1 MDTKGTKNKS
11 TNNFIVQGGILAM
24 AGVLVRLLGLFKR
37 IPLAYIIGDTGNGYY
52 ATAYDIYQIFYTIS
66 AYGIPVALSKL
77 VSAKVSKGEY
87 KNADKIFKC
96 ALRFSI
102 FMGAVSTLV
111 VFFFSNKLANA
122 FGEPMSFLALRMI
135 SPTLIVVCVLS
146 VFRGYYQGMGTMI
159 PTAISQVIEQIAVVG
174 VGIGASYFLAKYGTK
189 VGMLLHNDNYKYSY
203 GAAGA
208 ISGCVAGAVLALLF
222 MLLMYKA
229 GSKRFKRNIY
239 KDQTTVIDSSLSIY
253 RSVILTIIPIVISSS
268 VTTVSGFCD
277 HFIHNKVMDIK
288 GFSGLK
294 TSNWGI
300 YSGKYMVL
308 VSVVLALSSAMGM
321 ATVPTLSGHVK
332 KKEFDIVTR
341 KVKSVIRITMMVAI
355 PAAVGLA
362 VLAPSVMYLLF
373 SSTNEVAPMLLRIGS
388 VGIILFSLSSITGYI
403 LQGMSHLY
411 VPIKHALIAMVIHL
425 SLMTL
430 LLFTTDLKIYAVA
443 LSNNVFALVMCILNV
458 LAIMRIL
465 KCRLNFAKIFG
476 MPLISSL
483 AMGIIIFVLNKILCG
498 NGFSRAKI
506 VLTVVIGAISY
517 FLIMILTKSV
527 SSEELSRLPGG
538 RKLSG
543 LLERFH
549 LMK

>member
-1 MDTKGTKNKS
+1 MDTKGTKQKS
-11 TNNFIVQGGILAM
+11 TNNFIVQGSILAI

-37 IPLAYIIGDTGNGYY
+37 IPLAYIIGNTGNGYY
-52 ATAYDIYQIFYTIS
+52 ATAFDIYQIFYTIS

-96 ALRFSI
+96 ALKFSV
-102 FMGAVSTLV
+102 FMGVISSCV
-111 VFFFSNKLANA
+111 VFFFSNRLANA
-122 FGEPMSFLALRMI
+122 FGEPMSYLALRMI
-135 SPTLIVVCVLS
+135 SPTLLVVCVLS
-146 VFRGYYQGMGTMI
+146 VFRGYYQGMGTMV

-189 VGMLLHNDNYKYSY
+189 VGMLLHNEQYKYSY

-229 GSKRFKRNIY
+229 GSRRFKRNIY
-239 KDQTTVIDSSLSIY
+239 KDQTTVIDSSFSIY
-253 RSVILTIIPIVISSS
+253 RAVILTIIPIVISSS

-288 GFSGLK
+288 GFSDLK
-294 TSNWGI
+294 TANWGI

-332 KKEFDIVTR
+332 KKEYDIVTR

-355 PAAVGLA
+355 PAATGLA
-362 VLAPSVMYLLF
+362 ALAPSVMYLLF
-373 SSTNEVAPMLLRIGS
+373 STTDEVAPMLLRIGS
-388 VGIILFSLSSITGYI
+388 LGIILFSLSSITGYI
-403 LQGMSHLY
+403 LQGMSRLY

-430 LLFTTDLKIYAVA
+430 LLFTTDLKVYAVA

-458 LAIMRIL
+458 RAIMKIL
-465 KCRLNFAKIFG
+465 RCRLDFAKVFG

-483 AMGIIIFVLNKILCG
+483 AMGAVIFLLDFVLCK
-498 NGFSRAKI
+498 NGFSRIKI
-506 VLTVVIGAISY
+506 ILSIIVGVVIYG
-517 FLIMILTKSV
+517 LIMLLTRSV
-527 SSEELSRLPGG
+527 SAEELSRFPGG
-538 RKLSG
+538 RKLTKI
-543 LLERFH
+543 LERFH
-549 LMK
+549 LIR

>member
-1 MDTKGTKNKS
+1 MDNKRTKSGNS
-11 TNNFIVQGGILAM
+11 NNFIVQGSILAI

-52 ATAYDIYQIFYTIS
+52 ATAFDIYQIFYTIS

-96 ALRFSI
+96 ALKFSI
-102 FMGAVSTLV
+102 VMGLLSSFI
-111 VFFFSNKLANA
+111 VFFFSNQLAGA
-122 FGEPMSFLALRMI
+122 FGEPMSYLALRMI
-135 SPTLIVVCVLS
+135 SPTLLIVCVLS
-146 VFRGYYQGMGTMI
+146 VFRGYYQGMGTMV
-159 PTAISQVIEQIAVVG
+159 PTAISQVLEQIAVVG

-189 VGMLLHNDNYKYSY
+189 VGMLLHNEQYKYAY

-208 ISGCVAGAVLALLF
+208 IGGCVAGAVLALLF

-229 GSKRFKRNIY
+229 GSRRFKRNIY
-239 KDQTTVIDSSLSIY
+239 KDPTTVIDSSYSIY

-288 GFSGLK
+288 GFAELK
-294 TSNWGI
+294 TVNWGI

-341 KVKSVIRITMMVAI
+341 KVKSVIRITMLVAI
-355 PAAVGLA
+355 PAAIGLA
-362 VLAPSVMYLLF
+362 ALAPSVMFLLF
-373 SSTNEVAPMLLRIGS
+373 STTNEVAPTLLRIGS
-388 VGIILFSLSSITGYI
+388 LGIILFSLSSITGYI

-411 VPIKHALIAMVIHL
+411 VPIKHALISMVIHL

-458 LAIMRIL
+458 RAIMKILRCRIDFL
-465 KCRLNFAKIFG
+465 KIFG
-476 MPLISSL
+476 MPLISS
-483 AMGIIIFVLNKILCG
+483 AVMGVLIYFINKVLCDNEFSRTKIL
-498 NGFSRAKI
+498 
-506 VLTVVIGAISY
+506 LTIAIGAVVY
-517 FLIMILTKSV
+517 FLIMLLTRSISK
-527 SSEELSRLPGG
+527 EELSRLPGG
-538 RKLSG
+538 RKLAG
-543 LLERFH
+543 ILERFH
-549 LMK
+549 LVR

>member
-1 MDTKGTKNKS
+1 MDTKGTKSRNS
-11 TNNFIVQGGILAM
+11 NNFIVQGSILAI

-52 ATAYDIYQIFYTIS
+52 ATAFDIYQIFYTIS

-96 ALRFSI
+96 ALKFSI
-102 FMGAVSTLV
+102 VMGLLSSFI
-111 VFFFSNKLANA
+111 VFFFSNQLAGA
-122 FGEPMSFLALRMI
+122 FGEPMSYLALRMI
-135 SPTLIVVCVLS
+135 SPTLLIVCVLS
-146 VFRGYYQGMGTMI
+146 VFRGYYQGMGTMV
-159 PTAISQVIEQIAVVG
+159 PTAISQVLEQIAVVG

-189 VGMLLHNDNYKYSY
+189 VGMLLHNEQYKYAY

-208 ISGCVAGAVLALLF
+208 IGGCVAGAVLALLF

-229 GSKRFKRNIY
+229 GSRRFKRNIY
-239 KDQTTVIDSSLSIY
+239 KDPTTVIDSSYSIY

-288 GFSGLK
+288 GFAELK
-294 TSNWGI
+294 TVNWGI

-341 KVKSVIRITMMVAI
+341 KVKSVIRITMLVAI
-355 PAAVGLA
+355 PAAIGLA
-362 VLAPSVMYLLF
+362 ALAPSVMFLLF
-373 SSTNEVAPMLLRIGS
+373 STTNEVAPTLLRIGS

-411 VPIKHALIAMVIHL
+411 VPIKHALISMVIHL

-458 LAIMRIL
+458 RAIMKIL
-465 KCRLNFAKIFG
+465 RCHIDFVKIFG
-476 MPLISSL
+476 MPLVSS
-483 AMGIIIFVLNKILCG
+483 AVMGVLIYFINKVLCDG
-498 NGFSRAKI
+498 GFSRIKI
-506 VLTVVIGAISY
+506 LLTIAIGAIVY
-517 FLIMILTKSV
+517 FLIMLLTRSISK
-527 SSEELSRLPGG
+527 EELSRLPGG
-538 RKLSG
+538 RKLAG
-543 LLERFH
+543 ILERFH
-549 LMK
+549 LIR

>member
-1 MDTKGTKNKS
+1 MDTKGTKSRNS
-11 TNNFIVQGGILAM
+11 NNFIVQGSILAI

-52 ATAYDIYQIFYTIS
+52 ATAFDIYQIFYTIS

-96 ALRFSI
+96 ALKFSI
-102 FMGAVSTLV
+102 VMGLLSSFI
-111 VFFFSNKLANA
+111 VFFFSNQLAGA
-122 FGEPMSFLALRMI
+122 FGEPMSYLALRMI
-135 SPTLIVVCVLS
+135 SPTLLIVCVLS
-146 VFRGYYQGMGTMI
+146 VFRGYYQGMGTMV
-159 PTAISQVIEQIAVVG
+159 PTAISQVLEQIAVVG

-189 VGMLLHNDNYKYSY
+189 VGMLLHNEQYKYAY

-208 ISGCVAGAVLALLF
+208 IGGCVAGAVLALLF

-229 GSKRFKRNIY
+229 GSRRFKRNIY
-239 KDQTTVIDSSLSIY
+239 KDPTTVIDSSYSIY

-288 GFSGLK
+288 GFAEMK
-294 TSNWGI
+294 TVNWGI

-341 KVKSVIRITMMVAI
+341 KVKSVIRITMLVAI
-355 PAAVGLA
+355 PAAIGLA
-362 VLAPSVMYLLF
+362 ALAPSVMFLLF
-373 SSTNEVAPMLLRIGS
+373 STTNEVAPTLLRIGS
-388 VGIILFSLSSITGYI
+388 LGIILFSLSSITGYI

-411 VPIKHALIAMVIHL
+411 VPIKHALISMMIHL

-458 LAIMRIL
+458 RAIMKILRCRID
-465 KCRLNFAKIFG
+465 FVKIFG
-476 MPLISSL
+476 MPLASS
-483 AMGIIIFVLNKILCG
+483 AVMGVLIYFINKVLCG
-498 NGFSRAKI
+498 NGFSRIKI
-506 VLTVVIGAISY
+506 LLTIAIGAAVY
-517 FLIMILTKSV
+517 FLIMLLTRSISK
-527 SSEELSRLPGG
+527 EELSRLPGG
-538 RKLSG
+538 RKLAG
-543 LLERFH
+543 ILERFH
-549 LMK
+549 LVR

>member
-1 MDTKGTKNKS
+1 MDNKRTKSGNS
-11 TNNFIVQGGILAM
+11 NNFIVQGSILAI

-52 ATAYDIYQIFYTIS
+52 ATAFDIYQIFYTIS

-87 KNADKIFKC
+87 KNADKIFRC
-96 ALRFSI
+96 ALKFSI
-102 FMGAVSTLV
+102 VMGLLSSFI
-111 VFFFSNKLANA
+111 VFFFSNQLAGA
-122 FGEPMSFLALRMI
+122 FGEPMSYLALRMI
-135 SPTLIVVCVLS
+135 SPTLLIVCVLS
-146 VFRGYYQGMGTMI
+146 VFRGYYQGMGTMV
-159 PTAISQVIEQIAVVG
+159 PTAISQVLEQIAVVG

-189 VGMLLHNDNYKYSY
+189 VGMLLHNEQYKYAY

-208 ISGCVAGAVLALLF
+208 IGGCVAGAVLALLF

-229 GSKRFKRNIY
+229 GSRRFKRNIY
-239 KDQTTVIDSSLSIY
+239 KDPTTVIDSSYSIY

-288 GFSGLK
+288 GFAELK
-294 TSNWGI
+294 TVNWGI

-341 KVKSVIRITMMVAI
+341 KVKSVIRITMLVAI
-355 PAAVGLA
+355 PAAIGLA
-362 VLAPSVMYLLF
+362 ALAPSVMFLLF
-373 SSTNEVAPMLLRIGS
+373 STTNEVAPTLLRIGS

-411 VPIKHALIAMVIHL
+411 VPIKHALISMVIHL

-458 LAIMRIL
+458 RAIMKILRCRID
-465 KCRLNFAKIFG
+465 FVKIFG
-476 MPLISSL
+476 MPLVSS
-483 AMGIIIFVLNKILCG
+483 AVMGVLIYFINKVLCG
-498 NGFSRAKI
+498 NGFSRIKI
-506 VLTVVIGAISY
+506 LLTIAIGAAVY
-517 FLIMILTKSV
+517 FLIMLLTRSISK
-527 SSEELSRLPGG
+527 EELSRLPGG
-538 RKLSG
+538 RKLAG
-543 LLERFH
+543 ILERFH
-549 LMK
+549 LVR

>member
-1 MDTKGTKNKS
+1 MDTKGTKSRNS
-11 TNNFIVQGGILAM
+11 NNFIVQGSILAI

-52 ATAYDIYQIFYTIS
+52 ATAFDIYQIFYTIS

-96 ALRFSI
+96 ALKFSI
-102 FMGAVSTLV
+102 VMGLLSSFI
-111 VFFFSNKLANA
+111 VFFFSNQLAGA
-122 FGEPMSFLALRMI
+122 FGEPMSYLALRMI
-135 SPTLIVVCVLS
+135 SPTLLIVCVLS
-146 VFRGYYQGMGTMI
+146 VFRGYYQGMGTMV
-159 PTAISQVIEQIAVVG
+159 PTAISQVLEQIAVVG

-189 VGMLLHNDNYKYSY
+189 VGMLLHNEQYKYAY

-208 ISGCVAGAVLALLF
+208 IGGCVAGAVLALLF
-222 MLLMYKA
+222 LLLMYKA
-229 GSKRFKRNIY
+229 GSRRFKRNIY
-239 KDQTTVIDSSLSIY
+239 KDPTTVIDSSYSIY

-288 GFSGLK
+288 GFAELK
-294 TSNWGI
+294 TVNWGI

-341 KVKSVIRITMMVAI
+341 KVKSVIRITMLVAI
-355 PAAVGLA
+355 PAAIGLSA
-362 VLAPSVMYLLF
+362 LAPSVMFLLF
-373 SSTNEVAPMLLRIGS
+373 STTNEVAPTLLRIGS
-388 VGIILFSLSSITGYI
+388 LGIILFSLSSITGYI

-411 VPIKHALIAMVIHL
+411 VPIRHALISMVIHL

-458 LAIMRIL
+458 RAIMKILRCRIDFL
-465 KCRLNFAKIFG
+465 KIFG
-476 MPLISSL
+476 MPLVSS
-483 AMGIIIFVLNKILCG
+483 AVMGVLIYFINKILCG
-498 NGFSRAKI
+498 NGFSRIKI
-506 VLTVVIGAISY
+506 LLTIAIGAVVY
-517 FLIMILTKSV
+517 FLIMLLTRSISK
-527 SSEELSRLPGG
+527 EELSRLPGG
-538 RKLSG
+538 RKLAG
-543 LLERFH
+543 ILERFH
-549 LMK
+549 LVR

>member
-1 MDTKGTKNKS
+1 MDNKRTKSGNS
-11 TNNFIVQGGILAM
+11 NNFIVQGSILAI

-52 ATAYDIYQIFYTIS
+52 ATAFDIYQIFYTIS

-96 ALRFSI
+96 ALKFSI
-102 FMGAVSTLV
+102 VMGLLSSFI
-111 VFFFSNKLANA
+111 VFFFSNQLAGA
-122 FGEPMSFLALRMI
+122 FGEPMSYLALRMI
-135 SPTLIVVCVLS
+135 SPTLLIVCVLS
-146 VFRGYYQGMGTMI
+146 VFRGYYQGMGTMV
-159 PTAISQVIEQIAVVG
+159 PTAISQVLEQIAVVG

-189 VGMLLHNDNYKYSY
+189 VGMLLHNEQYKYAY

-208 ISGCVAGAVLALLF
+208 IGGCVAGAVLALLF

-229 GSKRFKRNIY
+229 GSRRFKRNIY
-239 KDQTTVIDSSLSIY
+239 KDPTTVIDSSYSIY

-288 GFSGLK
+288 GFAELK
-294 TSNWGI
+294 TVNWGI

-341 KVKSVIRITMMVAI
+341 KVKSVIRITMLVAI
-355 PAAVGLA
+355 PAAIGLA
-362 VLAPSVMYLLF
+362 ALAPSVMFLLF
-373 SSTNEVAPMLLRIGS
+373 STTNEVAPTLLRIGS

-411 VPIKHALIAMVIHL
+411 VPIKHALISMVIHL

-458 LAIMRIL
+458 RAIMKILRCRID
-465 KCRLNFAKIFG
+465 FVKIFG
-476 MPLISSL
+476 MPLVSS
-483 AMGIIIFVLNKILCG
+483 AVMGVLIYFINKVLCG
-498 NGFSRAKI
+498 NGFSRIKI
-506 VLTVVIGAISY
+506 LLTIAIGAAVY
-517 FLIMILTKSV
+517 FLIMLLTRSISK
-527 SSEELSRLPGG
+527 EELSRLPGG
-538 RKLSG
+538 RRLAG
-543 LLERFH
+543 ILERFH
-549 LMK
+549 LVR

>member
-1 MDTKGTKNKS
+1 MDTKGTKQKS

-37 IPLAYIIGDTGNGYY
+37 IPLAYIIGDVGNGYY
-52 ATAYDIYQIFYTIS
+52 STAFDIYQIFYTIS

-96 ALRFSI
+96 ALKFSI
-102 FMGAVSTLV
+102 VMGLLSTLI
-111 VFFFSNKLANA
+111 VFFFSNSLANA

-135 SPTLIVVCVLS
+135 SPTLLFVCVLS
-146 VFRGYYQGMGTMI
+146 VFRGYYQGLGTMI

-174 VGIGASYFLAKYGTK
+174 VGITAAFFLTKYGNK
-189 VGMLLHNDNYKYSY
+189 VGMLLHNENYKYAY
-203 GAAGA
+203 GASGA
-208 ISGCVAGAVLALLF
+208 IAGCVVGALCALLF
-222 MLLMYKA
+222 LLLMYKA

-239 KDQTTVIDSSLSIY
+239 KDPTTVIDSSLSIY

-268 VTTVSGFCD
+268 VTTLSGFCD

-288 GFSGLK
+288 GFSELK
-294 TSNWGI
+294 TVNWGI

-332 KKEFDIVTR
+332 KKEFDVAAR

-362 VLAPSVMYLLF
+362 VLAPQVMYLLF
-373 SSTNEVAPMLLRIGS
+373 STTNEVAPMLLRIGAL
-388 VGIILFSLSSITGYI
+388 GIILFSLSSITGYI

-411 VPIKHALIAMVIHL
+411 TPIKHALIAMVIHL
-425 SLMTL
+425 SLMTA
-430 LLFTTDLKIYAVA
+430 LLFLTDLKIYAVA
-443 LSNNVFALVMCILNV
+443 LSNNVFALVMCVLNV
-458 LAIMRIL
+458 CSILRIL
-465 KCRLNFAKIFG
+465 KSRLNVAKTFV
-476 MPLISSL
+476 MPLISS
-483 AMGIIIFVLNKILCG
+483 AVMGVAVYFLNLILCG
-498 NGFSRAKI
+498 DGFSRVKI
-506 VLTVVIGAISY
+506 ILTVIVGAFVY
-517 FLIMILTKSV
+517 FVVMLLTKSI

-538 RKLSG
+538 RRLVKIFS
-543 LLERFH
+543 RFH
-549 LMK
+549 LLD

>member
-1 MDTKGTKNKS
+1 MDNKRTKSGNS
-11 TNNFIVQGGILAM
+11 NNFIVQGSILAM

-52 ATAYDIYQIFYTIS
+52 ATAFDIYQIFYTIS

-87 KNADKIFKC
+87 KNADKIFRC
-96 ALRFSI
+96 ALKFSI
-102 FMGAVSTLV
+102 VMGLLSSFI
-111 VFFFSNKLANA
+111 VFFFSNQLAGA
-122 FGEPMSFLALRMI
+122 FGEPMSYLALRMI
-135 SPTLIVVCVLS
+135 SPTLLIVCVLS
-146 VFRGYYQGMGTMI
+146 VFRGYYQGMGTMV
-159 PTAISQVIEQIAVVG
+159 PTAISQVLEQIAVVG

-189 VGMLLHNDNYKYSY
+189 VGMLLHNEQYKYAY

-208 ISGCVAGAVLALLF
+208 IGGCVAGAVLALLF
-222 MLLMYKA
+222 LLLMYKA
-229 GSKRFKRNIY
+229 GSRRFKRNIY
-239 KDQTTVIDSSLSIY
+239 KDPTTVIDSSYSIY

-288 GFSGLK
+288 GFAELK
-294 TSNWGI
+294 TVNWGI

-341 KVKSVIRITMMVAI
+341 KVKSVIRITMLVAI
-355 PAAVGLA
+355 PAAIGLA
-362 VLAPSVMYLLF
+362 ALAPSVMFLLF
-373 SSTNEVAPMLLRIGS
+373 STTNEVAPTLLRIGS
-388 VGIILFSLSSITGYI
+388 LGIILFSLSSITGYI

-411 VPIKHALIAMVIHL
+411 VPIKHALISMVIHL

-458 LAIMRIL
+458 RAIMKILRCRID
-465 KCRLNFAKIFG
+465 FVKIFG
-476 MPLISSL
+476 MPLVSS
-483 AMGIIIFVLNKILCG
+483 AVMGVLIYFINKVLCG
-498 NGFSRAKI
+498 NGFSRIKI
-506 VLTVVIGAISY
+506 LFTIAIGAAVY
-517 FLIMILTKSV
+517 FLIMLLTRSISK
-527 SSEELSRLPGG
+527 EELSRLPGG
-538 RKLSG
+538 RKLAG
-543 LLERFH
+543 IMERFH
-549 LMK
+549 LVR

>member
-1 MDTKGTKNKS
+1 MDTKGTRKNS
-11 TNNFIVQGGILAM
+11 TNNFIVQGSILAI

-37 IPLAYIIGDTGNGYY
+37 IPLAYIIGNTGNGYY
-52 ATAYDIYQIFYTIS
+52 ATAFDIYQIFYTIS

-96 ALRFSI
+96 ALKFSV
-102 FMGAVSTLV
+102 FMGVLSSCV
-111 VFFFSNKLANA
+111 VFFFSNQLANA
-122 FGEPMSFLALRMI
+122 FGEPMSYLALRMI
-135 SPTLIVVCVLS
+135 SPTLLVVCMLS
-146 VFRGYYQGMGTMI
+146 VFRGYYQGMGTMV

-189 VGMLLHNDNYKYSY
+189 VGMLLHNEQYKYSY

-229 GSKRFKRNIY
+229 GSRRFKRNIY
-239 KDQTTVIDSSLSIY
+239 KDQTTVIDSSFSIY
-253 RSVILTIIPIVISSS
+253 RAVILTIIPIVISSS

-288 GFSGLK
+288 GFADLK
-294 TSNWGI
+294 TANWGI

-332 KKEFDIVTR
+332 KKEYDIVTR

-355 PAAVGLA
+355 PAAIGLA
-362 VLAPSVMYLLF
+362 ALAPSVMYLLF
-373 SSTNEVAPMLLRIGS
+373 STTDEVAPMLLRIGS
-388 VGIILFSLSSITGYI
+388 LGIILFSLSSITGYI

-430 LLFTTDLKIYAVA
+430 LLFTMDLKVYAVA
-443 LSNNVFALVMCILNV
+443 L
-458 LAIMRIL
+458 
-465 KCRLNFAKIFG
+465 
-476 MPLISSL
+476 
-483 AMGIIIFVLNKILCG
+483 
-498 NGFSRAKI
+498 
-506 VLTVVIGAISY
+506 
-517 FLIMILTKSV
+517 
-527 SSEELSRLPGG
+527 
-538 RKLSG
+538 
-543 LLERFH
+543 
-549 LMK
+549 

>member
-1 MDTKGTKNKS
+1 MDTKGTKSKN
-11 TNNFIVQGGILAM
+11 TNNFIVQGSILAI

-37 IPLAYIIGDTGNGYY
+37 IPLAYIIGNTGNGYY
-52 ATAYDIYQIFYTIS
+52 ATAFDIYQIFYTIS

-96 ALRFSI
+96 ALKFSI
-102 FMGAVSTLV
+102 VMGLLSSFV
-111 VFFFSNKLANA
+111 VFFFSNQLANA

-135 SPTLIVVCVLS
+135 SPTLLIVCVLS
-146 VFRGYYQGMGTMI
+146 VFRGYYQGMGTMV
-159 PTAISQVIEQIAVVG
+159 PTAISQVIEQIFVVG
-174 VGIGASYFLAKYGTK
+174 VGIGGSYFLAKYGTK
-189 VGMLLHNDNYKYSY
+189 VGMLLHNENYKYSY

-208 ISGCVAGAVLALLF
+208 IAGCVAGAILALAF

-229 GSKRFKRNIY
+229 GSRRFKRNIY
-239 KDQTTVIDSSLSIY
+239 KDPTTVIDSSYSIY

-288 GFSGLK
+288 GFSELK
-294 TSNWGI
+294 TANWGI

-332 KKEFDIVTR
+332 KKEFDIVKS

-355 PAAVGLA
+355 PAAAGLA
-362 VLAPSVMYLLF
+362 ALAPSVMYLLF
-373 SSTNEVAPMLLRIGS
+373 STTDVVAPTLLRIGS
-388 VGIILFSLSSITGYI
+388 VGIVLFSLSSITGYI

-430 LLFTTDLKIYAVA
+430 LLFTTDLKVYAVA
-443 LSNNVFALVMCILNV
+443 LSNNVFALIMCILNV

-465 KCRLNFAKIFG
+465 RCRFDLLRTFG
-476 MPLISSL
+476 MPFISS
-483 AMGIIIFVLNKILCG
+483 AVMGVAIYLIDKVLCN
-498 NGFSRAKI
+498 NGFSRIKI
-506 VLTVVIGAISY
+506 IFSIIIGAIIY
-517 FLIMILTKSV
+517 ALIMLLTRSV
-527 SSEELSRLPGG
+527 SAEELSRFPGG
-538 RKLSG
+538 RKIARI
-543 LLERFH
+543 LEKIH
-549 LMK
+549 LIR

>member
-1 MDTKGTKNKS
+1 MDTKGTKSRNS
-11 TNNFIVQGGILAM
+11 NNFIVQGSILAI

-52 ATAYDIYQIFYTIS
+52 ATAFDIYQIFYTIS

-96 ALRFSI
+96 ALKFSI
-102 FMGAVSTLV
+102 VIGLLSSFI
-111 VFFFSNKLANA
+111 VFFFSNQLAGA
-122 FGEPMSFLALRMI
+122 FGEPMSYLALRMI
-135 SPTLIVVCVLS
+135 SPTLLIVCVLS
-146 VFRGYYQGMGTMI
+146 VFRGYYQGMGTMV
-159 PTAISQVIEQIAVVG
+159 PTAISQVLEQIAVVG

-189 VGMLLHNDNYKYSY
+189 VGMLLHNEQYKYAY

-208 ISGCVAGAVLALLF
+208 IGGCVAGAVLALLF

-229 GSKRFKRNIY
+229 GSRRFKRNIY
-239 KDQTTVIDSSLSIY
+239 KDPTTVIDSSYSIY

-288 GFSGLK
+288 GFAEMK
-294 TSNWGI
+294 TVNWGI

-341 KVKSVIRITMMVAI
+341 KVKSVIRITMLVAI
-355 PAAVGLA
+355 PAAIGLA
-362 VLAPSVMYLLF
+362 ALAPSVMFLLF
-373 SSTNEVAPMLLRIGS
+373 STTNEVAPTLLRIGS
-388 VGIILFSLSSITGYI
+388 LGIILFSLSSITGYI

-411 VPIKHALIAMVIHL
+411 VPIKHALISMMIHL

-458 LAIMRIL
+458 RAIMKILRCRID
-465 KCRLNFAKIFG
+465 FVKIFG
-476 MPLISSL
+476 MPLVSS
-483 AMGIIIFVLNKILCG
+483 AVMGVLIYFINKVLCG
-498 NGFSRAKI
+498 NGFSRIKI
-506 VLTVVIGAISY
+506 LLTIAIGAAVY
-517 FLIMILTKSV
+517 FLIMLLTRSISK
-527 SSEELSRLPGG
+527 EELSRLPGG
-538 RKLSG
+538 RMLAG
-543 LLERFH
+543 ILERFH
-549 LMK
+549 LVR

>member
-1 MDTKGTKNKS
+1 MDTKGTKSRNS
-11 TNNFIVQGGILAM
+11 NNFIVQGSILAI

-52 ATAYDIYQIFYTIS
+52 ATAFDIYQIFYTIS

-96 ALRFSI
+96 ALKFSI
-102 FMGAVSTLV
+102 VIGLLSSFI
-111 VFFFSNKLANA
+111 VFFFSNQLAGA
-122 FGEPMSFLALRMI
+122 FGEPMSYLALRMI
-135 SPTLIVVCVLS
+135 SPTLLIVCVLS
-146 VFRGYYQGMGTMI
+146 VFRGYYQGMGTMV
-159 PTAISQVIEQIAVVG
+159 PTAISQVLEQIAVVG

-189 VGMLLHNDNYKYSY
+189 VGMLLHNEQYKYAY

-208 ISGCVAGAVLALLF
+208 IGGCVAGAVLALLF

-229 GSKRFKRNIY
+229 GSRRFKRNIY
-239 KDQTTVIDSSLSIY
+239 KDPTTVIDSSYSIY

-288 GFSGLK
+288 GFAEMK
-294 TSNWGI
+294 TVNWGI

-341 KVKSVIRITMMVAI
+341 KVKSVIRITMLVAI
-355 PAAVGLA
+355 PAAIGLA
-362 VLAPSVMYLLF
+362 ALAPSVMFLLF
-373 SSTNEVAPMLLRIGS
+373 STTNEVAPTLLRIGS
-388 VGIILFSLSSITGYI
+388 LGIILFSLSSITGYI

-411 VPIKHALIAMVIHL
+411 VPIKHALISMMIHL

-458 LAIMRIL
+458 RAIMKILRCRID
-465 KCRLNFAKIFG
+465 FVKIFG
-476 MPLISSL
+476 MPLVSS
-483 AMGIIIFVLNKILCG
+483 AVMGVLIYFINKALCG
-498 NGFSRAKI
+498 NGFSRIKI
-506 VLTVVIGAISY
+506 LLTIAIGAAVY
-517 FLIMILTKSV
+517 FLIMLLTRSISK
-527 SSEELSRLPGG
+527 EELSRLPGG
-538 RKLSG
+538 RKLAG
-543 LLERFH
+543 ILERFH
-549 LMK
+549 LVR

>member
-1 MDTKGTKNKS
+1 MDNKRTKSGNS
-11 TNNFIVQGGILAM
+11 NNFIVQGSILAI

-52 ATAYDIYQIFYTIS
+52 ATAFDIYQIFYTIS

-96 ALRFSI
+96 ALKFSI
-102 FMGAVSTLV
+102 VMGLMSSFI
-111 VFFFSNKLANA
+111 VFFFSNQLAGA
-122 FGEPMSFLALRMI
+122 FGEPMSYLALRMI
-135 SPTLIVVCVLS
+135 SPTLLIVCVLS
-146 VFRGYYQGMGTMI
+146 VFRGYYQGMGTMV
-159 PTAISQVIEQIAVVG
+159 PTAISQVLEQIAVVG

-189 VGMLLHNDNYKYSY
+189 VGMLLHNEQYKYAY

-208 ISGCVAGAVLALLF
+208 IGGCVAGAVLALLF

-229 GSKRFKRNIY
+229 GSRRFKRNIY
-239 KDQTTVIDSSLSIY
+239 KDPTTVIDSSYSIY

-288 GFSGLK
+288 GFAEMK
-294 TSNWGI
+294 TVNWGI

-341 KVKSVIRITMMVAI
+341 KVKSVIRITMLVAI
-355 PAAVGLA
+355 PAAIGLA
-362 VLAPSVMYLLF
+362 ALAPSVMFLLF
-373 SSTNEVAPMLLRIGS
+373 STTNEVAPTLLRIGS
-388 VGIILFSLSSITGYI
+388 LGIILFSLSSITGYI

-411 VPIKHALIAMVIHL
+411 VPIKHALISMVIHL

-458 LAIMRIL
+458 RAIMKILRCRID
-465 KCRLNFAKIFG
+465 FVKIFG
-476 MPLISSL
+476 MPLVSS
-483 AMGIIIFVLNKILCG
+483 AVMGALIYFINKVLCG
-498 NGFSRAKI
+498 NGFSRIKI
-506 VLTVVIGAISY
+506 LLTIAIGAAVY
-517 FLIMILTKSV
+517 FLIMLLTRSISK
-527 SSEELSRLPGG
+527 EELSRLPGG
-538 RKLSG
+538 RKLAG
-543 LLERFH
+543 ILERFH
-549 LMK
+549 LVR

>member
-1 MDTKGTKNKS
+1 MDNKRTKSGNS
-11 TNNFIVQGGILAM
+11 NNFIVQGSILAI

-52 ATAYDIYQIFYTIS
+52 ATAFDIYQIFYTIS

-96 ALRFSI
+96 ALKFSI
-102 FMGAVSTLV
+102 VMGLLSSFI
-111 VFFFSNKLANA
+111 VFFFSNQLAGA
-122 FGEPMSFLALRMI
+122 FGEPMSYLALRMI
-135 SPTLIVVCVLS
+135 SPTLLIVCVLS
-146 VFRGYYQGMGTMI
+146 VFRGYYQGMGTMV
-159 PTAISQVIEQIAVVG
+159 PTAISQVLEQIAVVG

-189 VGMLLHNDNYKYSY
+189 VGMLLHNEQYKYAY

-208 ISGCVAGAVLALLF
+208 IGGCVAGAVLALLF

-229 GSKRFKRNIY
+229 GSRRFKRNIY
-239 KDQTTVIDSSLSIY
+239 KDPTTVIDSSYSIY

-288 GFSGLK
+288 GFAELK
-294 TSNWGI
+294 TVNWGI

-341 KVKSVIRITMMVAI
+341 KVKSVIRITMLVAI
-355 PAAVGLA
+355 PAAIGLA
-362 VLAPSVMYLLF
+362 ALAPSVMYLLF
-373 SSTNEVAPMLLRIGS
+373 STTNEVAPTLLRIGS

-411 VPIKHALIAMVIHL
+411 VPIKHALISMVIHL

-458 LAIMRIL
+458 RAIMKILRCRID
-465 KCRLNFAKIFG
+465 FVKIFG
-476 MPLISSL
+476 MPLVSS
-483 AMGIIIFVLNKILCG
+483 AVMGVLIYFINKVLCG
-498 NGFSRAKI
+498 NGFSRIKI
-506 VLTVVIGAISY
+506 LLTIAIGAVVY
-517 FLIMILTKSV
+517 FLIMLLTRSISK
-527 SSEELSRLPGG
+527 EELSRLPGG
-538 RKLSG
+538 RKLAG
-543 LLERFH
+543 ILERFH
-549 LMK
+549 LVR

>member
-1 MDTKGTKNKS
+1 MDTKGTKSRNS
-11 TNNFIVQGGILAM
+11 NNFIVQGSILAI

-52 ATAYDIYQIFYTIS
+52 ATAFDIYQIFYTIS

-96 ALRFSI
+96 ALKFSI
-102 FMGAVSTLV
+102 VMGLLSSFII
-111 VFFFSNKLANA
+111 FFFSNQLAGA
-122 FGEPMSFLALRMI
+122 FGEPMSYLALRMI
-135 SPTLIVVCVLS
+135 SPTLLIVCVLS
-146 VFRGYYQGMGTMI
+146 VFRGYYQGMGTMV
-159 PTAISQVIEQIAVVG
+159 PTAISQVLEQIAVVG
-174 VGIGASYFLAKYGTK
+174 VGIGASYFLAKYGMK
-189 VGMLLHNDNYKYSY
+189 VGMLLHNEQYKYAY

-208 ISGCVAGAVLALLF
+208 IGGCVAGAVLALLF

-229 GSKRFKRNIY
+229 GSRRFKRNIY
-239 KDQTTVIDSSLSIY
+239 KDPTTVIDSSYSIY

-288 GFSGLK
+288 GFAELK
-294 TSNWGI
+294 TVNWGI

-341 KVKSVIRITMMVAI
+341 KVKSVIRITMLVAI
-355 PAAVGLA
+355 PAAIGLA
-362 VLAPSVMYLLF
+362 ALAPSVMFLLF
-373 SSTNEVAPMLLRIGS
+373 STTNEVAPTLLRIGS
-388 VGIILFSLSSITGYI
+388 LGIILFSLSSITGYI

-411 VPIKHALIAMVIHL
+411 VPIKHALISMVIHL

-458 LAIMRIL
+458 RAIMKILRCRIDFL
-465 KCRLNFAKIFG
+465 KIFG
-476 MPLISSL
+476 MPLISS
-483 AMGIIIFVLNKILCG
+483 AVMGVLIYFINKILCG
-498 NGFSRAKI
+498 NGFSRIKI
-506 VLTVVIGAISY
+506 LFTIAIGAVVY
-517 FLIMILTKSV
+517 FLIMLLTRSISK
-527 SSEELSRLPGG
+527 EELSRLPGG
-538 RKLSG
+538 RKLAG
-543 LLERFH
+543 ILERFH
-549 LMK
+549 LVR

>member
-1 MDTKGTKNKS
+1 MDTKGTKSRNS
-11 TNNFIVQGGILAM
+11 NNFIVQGSILAI

-52 ATAYDIYQIFYTIS
+52 ATAFDIYQIFYTIS

-96 ALRFSI
+96 ALKFSI
-102 FMGAVSTLV
+102 VMGLLSSFI
-111 VFFFSNKLANA
+111 VFFFSNQLAGA
-122 FGEPMSFLALRMI
+122 FGEPMSYLALRMI
-135 SPTLIVVCVLS
+135 SPTLLIVCVLS
-146 VFRGYYQGMGTMI
+146 VFRGYYQGMGTMV
-159 PTAISQVIEQIAVVG
+159 PTAISQVLEQIAVVG

-189 VGMLLHNDNYKYSY
+189 VGMLLHNEQYKYAY

-208 ISGCVAGAVLALLF
+208 IGGCVAGAVLALLF

-229 GSKRFKRNIY
+229 GSRRFKRNIY
-239 KDQTTVIDSSLSIY
+239 KDPTTVIDSSYSIY

-288 GFSGLK
+288 GFAELK
-294 TSNWGI
+294 TVNWGI

-341 KVKSVIRITMMVAI
+341 KVKSVIRITMLVAI
-355 PAAVGLA
+355 PAAIGLA
-362 VLAPSVMYLLF
+362 ALAPSVMFLLF
-373 SSTNEVAPMLLRIGS
+373 STTNEVAPTLLRIGS

-411 VPIKHALIAMVIHL
+411 VPIKHALISMVIHL

-458 LAIMRIL
+458 RAIMKIL
-465 KCRLNFAKIFG
+465 RCHIDFVKIFG
-476 MPLISSL
+476 MPLVSS
-483 AMGIIIFVLNKILCG
+483 AVMGVLVYFINKVLCG
-498 NGFSRAKI
+498 GGFSRIKI
-506 VLTVVIGAISY
+506 LLTIAIGAIVY
-517 FLIMILTKSV
+517 FLIMLLTRSISK
-527 SSEELSRLPGG
+527 EELSRLPGG
-538 RKLSG
+538 RKLAG
-543 LLERFH
+543 ILERFH
-549 LMK
+549 LIR

>member
-1 MDTKGTKNKS
+1 MDTKGTKSRNS
-11 TNNFIVQGGILAM
+11 NNFIVQGSILAI

-52 ATAYDIYQIFYTIS
+52 ATAFDIYQIFYTIS

-96 ALRFSI
+96 ALKFSI
-102 FMGAVSTLV
+102 VMGLLSSFI
-111 VFFFSNKLANA
+111 VFFFSNQLAGA
-122 FGEPMSFLALRMI
+122 FGEPMSYLALRMI
-135 SPTLIVVCVLS
+135 SPTLLIVCVLS
-146 VFRGYYQGMGTMI
+146 VFRGYYQGMGTMV
-159 PTAISQVIEQIAVVG
+159 PTAISQVLEQIAVVG

-189 VGMLLHNDNYKYSY
+189 VGMLLHNEQYKYAY

-208 ISGCVAGAVLALLF
+208 IGGCVAGAVLALLF

-229 GSKRFKRNIY
+229 GSRRFKRNIY
-239 KDQTTVIDSSLSIY
+239 KDPTTVIDSSYSIY

-288 GFSGLK
+288 GFAELK
-294 TSNWGI
+294 TVNWGI

-341 KVKSVIRITMMVAI
+341 KVKSVIRITMLVAI
-355 PAAVGLA
+355 PAAIGLA
-362 VLAPSVMYLLF
+362 ALAPSVMFLLF
-373 SSTNEVAPMLLRIGS
+373 STTNEVAPTLLRIGS

-411 VPIKHALIAMVIHL
+411 VPIKHALISMVIHL

-458 LAIMRIL
+458 RAIMKIL
-465 KCRLNFAKIFG
+465 RCHIDFVKIFG
-476 MPLISSL
+476 MPLVSS
-483 AMGIIIFVLNKILCG
+483 AVMGVLIYFINKVLCG
-498 NGFSRAKI
+498 GGFSRIKI
-506 VLTVVIGAISY
+506 LLTIAIGAIVY
-517 FLIMILTKSV
+517 FLIMLLTRSISK
-527 SSEELSRLPGG
+527 EELSRLPGG
-538 RKLSG
+538 RKLAG
-543 LLERFH
+543 ILERFH
-549 LMK
+549 LIR

>member
-1 MDTKGTKNKS
+1 MDTKGTKSRNS
-11 TNNFIVQGGILAM
+11 NNFIVQGSILAI

-52 ATAYDIYQIFYTIS
+52 ATAFDIYQIFYTIS

-96 ALRFSI
+96 ALKFSI
-102 FMGAVSTLV
+102 VMGLLSSFI
-111 VFFFSNKLANA
+111 VFFFSNQLAGA
-122 FGEPMSFLALRMI
+122 FGEPMSYLALRMI
-135 SPTLIVVCVLS
+135 APTLLIVCVLS
-146 VFRGYYQGMGTMI
+146 VFRGYYQGMGTMV
-159 PTAISQVIEQIAVVG
+159 PTAISQVLEQIAVVG

-189 VGMLLHNDNYKYSY
+189 VGMLLHNEQYKYAY

-208 ISGCVAGAVLALLF
+208 IGGCVAGAVLALLF

-229 GSKRFKRNIY
+229 GSRRFKRNIY
-239 KDQTTVIDSSLSIY
+239 KDPTTVIDSSYSIY

-288 GFSGLK
+288 GFAELK
-294 TSNWGI
+294 TVNWGI

-341 KVKSVIRITMMVAI
+341 KVKSVIRITMLVAI
-355 PAAVGLA
+355 PAAIGLA
-362 VLAPSVMYLLF
+362 ALAPSVMFLLF
-373 SSTNEVAPMLLRIGS
+373 STTNEVAPTLLRIGS
-388 VGIILFSLSSITGYI
+388 LGIILFSLSSITGYI

-411 VPIKHALIAMVIHL
+411 VPIKHALISMVIHL

-458 LAIMRIL
+458 RAIMKILRCRID
-465 KCRLNFAKIFG
+465 FVKIFG
-476 MPLISSL
+476 MPLVSS
-483 AMGIIIFVLNKILCG
+483 AVMGVLIYFINKVLCG
-498 NGFSRAKI
+498 NGFSRIKI
-506 VLTVVIGAISY
+506 LLTIAIGAAVY
-517 FLIMILTKSV
+517 FLIMLLTRSISK
-527 SSEELSRLPGG
+527 EELSRLPGG
-538 RKLSG
+538 RKLAG
-543 LLERFH
+543 ILERFH
-549 LMK
+549 LVR

>member
-1 MDTKGTKNKS
+1 MDTKGTKSRNS
-11 TNNFIVQGGILAM
+11 NNFIVQGSILAI

-52 ATAYDIYQIFYTIS
+52 ATAFDIYQIFYTIS

-96 ALRFSI
+96 ALKFSI
-102 FMGAVSTLV
+102 VMGLLSSFI
-111 VFFFSNKLANA
+111 VFFFSNQLAGA
-122 FGEPMSFLALRMI
+122 FGEPMSYLALRMI
-135 SPTLIVVCVLS
+135 SPTLLIVCVLS
-146 VFRGYYQGMGTMI
+146 VFRGYYQGMGTMV
-159 PTAISQVIEQIAVVG
+159 PTAISQVLEQIAVVG

-189 VGMLLHNDNYKYSY
+189 VGMLLHNEQYKYAY

-208 ISGCVAGAVLALLF
+208 IGGCVAGAVLALLF

-229 GSKRFKRNIY
+229 GSRRFKRNIY
-239 KDQTTVIDSSLSIY
+239 KDPTTVIDSSYSIY

-288 GFSGLK
+288 GFAELK
-294 TSNWGI
+294 TVNWGI

-341 KVKSVIRITMMVAI
+341 KVKSVIRITMLVAI
-355 PAAVGLA
+355 PAAIGLA
-362 VLAPSVMYLLF
+362 ALAPSVMFLLF
-373 SSTNEVAPMLLRIGS
+373 STTNEVAPTLLRIGS

-411 VPIKHALIAMVIHL
+411 VPIKHALISMVIHL

-458 LAIMRIL
+458 RAIMKILRCRID
-465 KCRLNFAKIFG
+465 FVKIFG
-476 MPLISSL
+476 MPLVSS
-483 AMGIIIFVLNKILCG
+483 AVMGVLIYFINKILCG
-498 NGFSRAKI
+498 NGFSRIKI
-506 VLTVVIGAISY
+506 LLTIAIGAVVY
-517 FLIMILTKSV
+517 FLIMLLTRSISK
-527 SSEELSRLPGG
+527 EELSRLPGG
-538 RKLSG
+538 RKLAG
-543 LLERFH
+543 ILERFH
-549 LMK
+549 LVR

>member
-1 MDTKGTKNKS
+1 MDNKRTKSGNS
-11 TNNFIVQGGILAM
+11 NNFIVQGSILAI

-52 ATAYDIYQIFYTIS
+52 ATAFDIYQIFYTIS

-96 ALRFSI
+96 ALKFSI
-102 FMGAVSTLV
+102 VMGLLSSFI
-111 VFFFSNKLANA
+111 VFFFSNQLAGA
-122 FGEPMSFLALRMI
+122 FGEPMSYLALRMI
-135 SPTLIVVCVLS
+135 SPTLLIVCVLS
-146 VFRGYYQGMGTMI
+146 VFRGYYQGMGTMV
-159 PTAISQVIEQIAVVG
+159 PTAISQVLEQIAVVG

-189 VGMLLHNDNYKYSY
+189 VGMLLHNEQYKYAY

-208 ISGCVAGAVLALLF
+208 IGGCVAGAVLALLF
-222 MLLMYKA
+222 MLLIYKA
-229 GSKRFKRNIY
+229 GSRRFKRNIY
-239 KDQTTVIDSSLSIY
+239 KDPTTVIDSSYSIY

-288 GFSGLK
+288 GFAELK
-294 TSNWGI
+294 TVNWGI

-341 KVKSVIRITMMVAI
+341 KVKSVIRITMLVAI
-355 PAAVGLA
+355 PAAIGLA
-362 VLAPSVMYLLF
+362 ALAPSVMFLLF
-373 SSTNEVAPMLLRIGS
+373 STTNEVAPTLLRIGS
-388 VGIILFSLSSITGYI
+388 LGIILFSLSSITGYI

-411 VPIKHALIAMVIHL
+411 VPIKHALISMVIHL

-458 LAIMRIL
+458 RAIMKILRCRIDFL
-465 KCRLNFAKIFG
+465 KIFG
-476 MPLISSL
+476 MPLVSS
-483 AMGIIIFVLNKILCG
+483 AVMGVLIYFINKILCG
-498 NGFSRAKI
+498 NGFSRIKI
-506 VLTVVIGAISY
+506 LLTIAIGAVVY
-517 FLIMILTKSV
+517 FLIMLLTRSISK
-527 SSEELSRLPGG
+527 EELSRLPGG
-538 RKLSG
+538 RKLAG
-543 LLERFH
+543 ILERFH
-549 LMK
+549 LVR

>member
-1 MDTKGTKNKS
+1 MDNKRTKSGNS
-11 TNNFIVQGGILAM
+11 NNFIVQGSILAI

-52 ATAYDIYQIFYTIS
+52 ATAFDIYQIFYTIS

-96 ALRFSI
+96 ALKFSI
-102 FMGAVSTLV
+102 VMGLLSSFI
-111 VFFFSNKLANA
+111 VFFFSNQLAGA
-122 FGEPMSFLALRMI
+122 FGEPMSYLALRMI
-135 SPTLIVVCVLS
+135 SPTLLIVCVLS
-146 VFRGYYQGMGTMI
+146 VFRGYYQGMGTMV
-159 PTAISQVIEQIAVVG
+159 PTAISQVLEQIAVVG

-189 VGMLLHNDNYKYSY
+189 VGMLLHNEQYKYAY

-208 ISGCVAGAVLALLF
+208 IGGCVAGAVLALLF

-229 GSKRFKRNIY
+229 GSRRFKRNIY
-239 KDQTTVIDSSLSIY
+239 KDPTTVIDSSYSIY

-288 GFSGLK
+288 GFAELK
-294 TSNWGI
+294 TVNWGI

-341 KVKSVIRITMMVAI
+341 KVKSVIRITMLVAI
-355 PAAVGLA
+355 PAAIGLA
-362 VLAPSVMYLLF
+362 ALAPSVMFLLF
-373 SSTNEVAPMLLRIGS
+373 STTNEVAPTLLRIGS
-388 VGIILFSLSSITGYI
+388 LGIILFSLSSITGYI

-411 VPIKHALIAMVIHL
+411 VPIKHALISMVIHL

-458 LAIMRIL
+458 RAIMKILRCRID
-465 KCRLNFAKIFG
+465 FVKIFG
-476 MPLISSL
+476 MPLVSS
-483 AMGIIIFVLNKILCG
+483 AVMGVLIYFINKILCG
-498 NGFSRAKI
+498 NGFSRIKI
-506 VLTVVIGAISY
+506 LLTIAIGAVVY
-517 FLIMILTKSV
+517 FLIMLLTRSISK
-527 SSEELSRLPGG
+527 EELSRLPGG
-538 RKLSG
+538 RKLAG
-543 LLERFH
+543 ILERFH
-549 LMK
+549 LVR